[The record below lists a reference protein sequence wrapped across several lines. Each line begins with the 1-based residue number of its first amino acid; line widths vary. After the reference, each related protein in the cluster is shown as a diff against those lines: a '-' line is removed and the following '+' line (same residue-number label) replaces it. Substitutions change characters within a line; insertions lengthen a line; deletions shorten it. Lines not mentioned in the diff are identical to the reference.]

1 VPDWSKNSS
10 ELHAETR
17 ADAFEFK
24 GCRNGL
30 AQKLTMRFRCG
41 VSQGLDCYTPA
52 DEITSLPPLPASPSM
67 LRWALVALGATFGM
81 RFGIFGSL
89 IGAVLGAAAATLLG
103 KRQITD
109 HQFRDSLF
117 SMMGYI
123 AKLDGYVSTREVAL
137 AEQLF
142 DQFEL
147 EGSARTQ
154 AVELFNRG
162 RSGEFDAN
170 ATLTTFVA
178 KFGMRSDPA
187 INLLST
193 LITMAFADGKLD
205 NIEHEELKRM
215 SVQLGFREDEFRREL
230 ERFGAIPAAQNSL
243 SREAAFVVLGLSPNA
258 TAAEIKSAY
267 RKLIS
272 QYHPDKLEGAGVRGD
287 ALKGAQLKAKEVR
300 AAYEYLCEI
309 LRIS

>member
-1 VPDWSKNSS
+1 
-10 ELHAETR
+10 
-17 ADAFEFK
+17 
-24 GCRNGL
+24 
-30 AQKLTMRFRCG
+30 
-41 VSQGLDCYTPA
+41 
-52 DEITSLPPLPASPSM
+52 M
-67 LRWALVALGATFGM
+67 LRWALVALGATLGT
-81 RFGIFGSL
+81 RFGILGSL
-89 IGAVLGAAAATLLG
+89 IGAALGAVVATLLS
-103 KRQITD
+103 KRQLTD
-109 HQFRDSLF
+109 NRFRDSLF

-147 EGSARTQ
+147 EGNARAQ
-154 AVELFNRG
+154 AVELFNSG
-162 RSGEFDAN
+162 RNGEFDAN
-170 ATLTTFVA
+170 ATVTAFVQR
-178 KFGMRSDPA
+178 FGMRSDPA

-193 LITMAFADGKLD
+193 LITLAFADRKLD
-205 NIEHEELKRM
+205 NIEHEELKRI

-230 ERFGAIPAAQNSL
+230 ERFGAVPATQNYL
-243 SREAAFVVLGLSPNA
+243 SRETAFAVLGISPNA